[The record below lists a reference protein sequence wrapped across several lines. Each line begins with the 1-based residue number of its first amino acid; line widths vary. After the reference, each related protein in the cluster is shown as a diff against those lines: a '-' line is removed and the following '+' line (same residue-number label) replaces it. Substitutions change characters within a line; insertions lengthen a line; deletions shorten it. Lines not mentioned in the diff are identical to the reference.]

1 MKRFLCVGKSSR
13 VRVHMYQKEE
23 ATLVRSIEL
32 ESIVELVVSH
42 ADNACQTCQKM
53 DHECRDR
60 SQSMCVYVARAMS
73 CTWPQK
79 HALKCL

>member
-42 ADNACQTCQKM
+42 ADNA
-53 DHECRDR
+53 
-60 SQSMCVYVARAMS
+60 
-73 CTWPQK
+73 K
-79 HALKCL
+79 HAKKWTTSVEIGANRCVCMWHAQCRAHGLKNTH